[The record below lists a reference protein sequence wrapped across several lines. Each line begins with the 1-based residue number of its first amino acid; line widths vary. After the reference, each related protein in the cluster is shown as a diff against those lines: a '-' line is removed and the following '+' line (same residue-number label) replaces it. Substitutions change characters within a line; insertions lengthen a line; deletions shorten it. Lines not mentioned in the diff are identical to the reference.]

1 MLGSWAMDR
10 RGFVRATAA
19 GVAAVLVGSR
29 AHASLTRAVRLEELT
44 ARSQHV
50 LVGEPLDAES
60 VWERV
65 GQRRHI
71 VTYTRV
77 RALEL
82 FAGADPKQDELML
95 RTLGG
100 RVGELGELVHGEAVL
115 PLGQQGVLFV
125 MPADGALGVT
135 AMAQGHYPL
144 GRDARGRELLRR
156 SPHAT
161 ELIDE
166 AGAAVT
172 RLPGLELSQAR
183 SLLKLVRR

>member
-1 MLGSWAMDR
+1 MDR
-10 RGFVRATAA
+10 RGFVRACAA
-19 GVAAVLVGSR
+19 GAVTALVGSTAR
-29 AHASLTRAVRLEELT
+29 ASLSRAIKLDELT
-44 ARSQHV
+44 ARSRHV
-50 LVGEPLDAES
+50 VVGEPLDAES

-77 RALEL
+77 RTLEL
-82 FAGADPKQDELML
+82 FAGADPKQDELMV

-125 MPADGALGVT
+125 MPAYGALAVT

-144 GRDARGRELLRR
+144 ARDRAGLQRLQR
-156 SPHAT
+156 SPHAS
-161 ELIDE
+161 ELLSE

-172 RLPGLELSQAR
+172 RLPGLELAQAR
-183 SLLKLVRR
+183 ALFKVPR